1 MREAGGG
8 EHGEQIDERATES
21 AEHPRGA
28 VEALAHGG
36 AEVVRGAA
44 TAEGDTSVD
53 GALPVDDEVAQV
65 VERLPFGQ
73 TDRVPDVVGQR
84 LGRHHQGVDG
94 HDSAPLTGQS
104 RREPL
109 RGADDDVG
117 ANRPVRRDHPS
128 RLDRG
133 DGRLLVHRRTAGL
146 DGIGETAHQ
155 AGRMDDGAVR
165 GVQRAELSSRSHT
178 GRGLLFRE
186 QGEVLLSRAELAR
199 FGDLGSRPCQLWHRA
214 GGADRATF
222 GESAVDALRR
232 DDGSDLVDRR
242 PHRRLHRQRG
252 GSTGRHCERCRGAGE
267 QRRAPSTVSTRR
279 TEAGDL
285 RLEHDDAQ
293 VGLGPGEVVRGP
305 QASEPGTND
314 GDVGVAVAGESGPRR
329 PVVPS
334 GFVPH
339 REMPVGSVVD
349 VQRTPQ
355 EYVSLRICK

>member
-65 VERLPFGQ
+65 GERLPFGQ

-104 RREPL
+104 RRESL

-117 ANRPVRRDHPS
+117 ANGPVGRDHPS
-128 RLDRG
+128 RLDRR
-133 DGRLLVHRRTAGL
+133 DGGLLVHRRTAGL

-155 AGRMDDGAVR
+155 AGRMDHGAMG
-165 GVQRAELSSRSHT
+165 GVQRAELSSRSQAVCSLPL
-178 GRGLLFRE
+178 REEDDVLF
-186 QGEVLLSRAELAR
+186 SRAELA
-199 FGDLGSRPCQLWHRA
+199 L
-214 GGADRATF
+214 
-222 GESAVDALRR
+222 LRR
-232 DDGSDLVDRR
+232 
-242 PHRRLHRQRG
+242 
-252 GSTGRHCERCRGAGE
+252 
-267 QRRAPSTVSTRR
+267 
-279 TEAGDL
+279 
-285 RLEHDDAQ
+285 
-293 VGLGPGEVVRGP
+293 P
-305 QASEPGTND
+305 QLSP
-314 GDVGVAVAGESGPRR
+314 VPAVAPCGRR
-329 PVVPS
+329 
-334 GFVPH
+334 
-339 REMPVGSVVD
+339 
-349 VQRTPQ
+349 
-355 EYVSLRICK
+355 